1 MEGLIISL
9 IDSIYL
15 RKGMNKMT
23 RKNATSQ
30 SKKKEDELILAFMN
44 KDYEYIL
51 NRFDPLFKKNL
62 SGVPLDHHDD
72 FIQEH
77 WIETVKIVEK
87 NDFQKE
93 TQS

>member
-30 SKKKEDELILAFMN
+30 SKKKEDE
-44 KDYEYIL
+44 
-51 NRFDPLFKKNL
+51 
-62 SGVPLDHHDD
+62 
-72 FIQEH
+72 
-77 WIETVKIVEK
+77 
-87 NDFQKE
+87 
-93 TQS
+93 